1 MYNFYKILIFV
12 LLLFSNAS
20 YADDSAKGKLVAEGI
35 CSICHGINGIA
46 GSAGNSALVP
56 NLIAQNKLYLI
67 EKLNSYKNGKIEH
80 HQMSLI
86 AQMLSDDDIKNVA
99 EWYSSIEI
107 DIITEIEPLDY

>member
-1 MYNFYKILIFV
+1 MYKFYKILILF
-12 LLLFSNAS
+12 LLLSSSMS
-20 YADDSAKGKLVAEGI
+20 YAEDTSKGRLVAEGI

-67 EKLNSYKNGKIEH
+67 DKLTSYKNGKLEH

-107 DIITEIEPLDY
+107 DVITEIEPLNY